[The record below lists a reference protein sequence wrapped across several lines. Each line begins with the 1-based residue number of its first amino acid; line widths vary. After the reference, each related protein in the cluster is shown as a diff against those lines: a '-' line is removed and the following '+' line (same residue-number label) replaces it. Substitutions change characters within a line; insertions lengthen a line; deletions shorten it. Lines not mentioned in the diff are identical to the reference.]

1 MFNEVITIYIFI
13 QYTVMQHHQQF
24 TVVTSFTLYSDHA
37 LFRIE
42 EKNLYNCL
50 SVKMGRDFIP
60 MTKLDKTC

>member
-1 MFNEVITIYIFI
+1 
-13 QYTVMQHHQQF
+13 MQHHQQF